1 MDLGLQDKV
10 AVVLASTAGLG
21 LASARA
27 LASEGA
33 RVAISGRDEKRLW
46 EAHSQ
51 LEHEFPGRVIGER
64 LDVVDSAAMQAHISR
79 IRDRWG
85 AVDVLVTNAGGPKP
99 AAAAE
104 LGDDDLR
111 AAFELTM
118 RSTIAAIRCVLPA
131 MRAQHWGRIIALT
144 SSSVR
149 QPIAGLALSNAF
161 RAGLTG
167 YLKTL
172 SSEVAR
178 EGVLVNSICTGMFD
192 TDRLRELFDV
202 RAAKSGRTAVEERA
216 AIEREIPVGR
226 IGRVE
231 EFGALVAFLASE
243 RASFLC
249 GLALPIDGG
258 ASRSLY

>member
-1 MDLGLQDKV
+1 MNLGLQDRV

-27 LASEGA
+27 LAVEGA
-33 RVAISGRDEKRLW
+33 RVAISGRDEKRLK
-46 EAHSQ
+46 EALSA
-51 LEHEFPGRVIGER
+51 LEREHPGRVWGER
-64 LDVVDSAAMQAHISR
+64 LDVVDSAATRAHLER
-79 IRDRWG
+79 VRERWG
-85 AVDVLVTNAGGPKP
+85 GVNVLVTNAGGPKP

-104 LGDDDLR
+104 LTDEDLR
-111 AAFELTM
+111 VAFDLTL
-118 RSTIAAIRCVLPA
+118 RSTVAAISVVLPW
-131 MRAQHWGRIIALT
+131 MRAQRWGRIVALT

-192 TDRLRELFDV
+192 TDRLRELFEV
-202 RAAKSGRTAVEERA
+202 RAAKSGRTVLEERA

-258 ASRSLY
+258 ASRSLF

>member
-1 MDLGLQDKV
+1 MDLGLEGKV
-10 AVVLASTAGLG
+10 AVVLASSAGLG

-27 LASEGA
+27 LAAEGA
-33 RVAISGRDEKRLW
+33 RVAISGRDQARLDAATQ
-46 EAHSQ
+46 ELERAH
-51 LEHEFPGRVIGER
+51 PGRVMAER
-64 LDVVDSAAMQAHISR
+64 LDVVDSDATRAHLER
-79 IRDRWG
+79 VRARWG
-85 AVDVLVTNAGGPKP
+85 GVHVLVTNAGGPKP
-99 AAAAE
+99 AAAVD
-104 LGDDDLR
+104 LTDDDLR

-118 RSTIAAIRCVLPA
+118 RSTIAAIRVVLPW
-131 MRAQHWGRIIALT
+131 MRAQHWGRIVALT

-172 SSEVAR
+172 STEVAR
-178 EGVLVNSICTGMFD
+178 DGVLVNSICTGMFD

-202 RAAKSGRTAVEERA
+202 RAAKSGRSAAEERT

-258 ASRSLY
+258 ASRSLF